1 RNRIAAV
8 REALQQNACLMQ
20 PQRILAIEYANPP
33 HPADVDALHAQA
45 VALGQQDPSAI
56 LGGKFPSRDA
66 HQEWKQVLP
75 IDLTNPGLH
84 EEDYEGPDRLVGAT
98 GWALNPEF
106 SGSDVPF
113 DHPFGFDWEFM
124 LALDQPADDP
134 KRYTF
139 LLTPADQSCGEEG
152 VDEAL
157 DQAH

>member
-1 RNRIAAV
+1 
-8 REALQQNACLMQ
+8 
-20 PQRILAIEYANPP
+20 
-33 HPADVDALHAQA
+33 
-45 VALGQQDPSAI
+45 
-56 LGGKFPSRDA
+56 
-66 HQEWKQVLP
+66 
-75 IDLTNPGLH
+75 NPGLH

-139 LLTPADQSCGEEG
+139 LLTPAAQSCGGEG
-152 VDEAL
+152 ADEAL
-157 DQAH
+157 DQAPAGDPEHNAIIEFKDAQGHPIIPIPQGPDGLPSLLGVEIDGGLVPHQFTDWRGVGVDLGDRMAVFGRW